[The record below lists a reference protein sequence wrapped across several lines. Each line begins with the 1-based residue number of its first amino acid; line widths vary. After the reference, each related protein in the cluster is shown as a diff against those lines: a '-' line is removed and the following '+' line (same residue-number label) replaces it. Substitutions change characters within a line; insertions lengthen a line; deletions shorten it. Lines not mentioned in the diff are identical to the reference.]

1 MHENRTTYPKKKAQ
15 MYQLLQ
21 DLPKKYS
28 VTALVRMEK
37 VRASQLLPLRKK
49 LLGEVEIV
57 SIKDK
62 VAKKSLEKLDIP
74 GIEKM
79 KEKLTGQCVFMF
91 TNMSPFKLNVLLG
104 KNKVL
109 LTARGGDIASIDVV
123 VTPKNT
129 GIAPGPMLTEFKE
142 NKIPTK
148 IDQGTI
154 WILKETTPVKKG
166 EPISAKLAAL
176 LGKLD
181 IKPIE
186 AKIVLNSALS
196 EGILFAEEELVVDVE
211 KFKEKLIQAAQEAK
225 SLSIEIGYI
234 TPDNAQ
240 QLISKAAQSARS
252 LSIESGFLTD
262 ETNEQILQK
271 AHAQAQNIA
280 AKLPAEPKADAPAD
294 EPKADAPADKP
305 DAEPA
310 KADAP
315 AEKADA
321 ETKADAPAEKADAE
335 TKADAPAEKAE

>member
-1 MHENRTTYPKKKAQ
+1 MHENRTKYPKKKTQ

-21 DLPKKYS
+21 ELPKKYS
-28 VTALVRMEK
+28 VAALVRMEK

-49 LLGEVEIV
+49 LQGEVEIV
-57 SIKDK
+57 SIKDR
-62 VAKKSLEKLDIP
+62 VAKKALEKLDVP
-74 GIEKM
+74 GIEKL
-79 KEKLTGQCVFMF
+79 KDKLTGQCVFMF

-109 LTARGGDIASIDVV
+109 LTARGGDIASMDVIV
-123 VTPKNT
+123 PPKNT

-154 WILKETTPVKKG
+154 WILKETIPVKKG
-166 EPISAKLAAL
+166 EAISTKLAAL

-211 KFKEKLIQAAQEAK
+211 KFKESLMQAAQEAK

-234 TPDNAQ
+234 TPENAE

-271 AHAQAQNIA
+271 AHGQAQNIA
-280 AKLPAEPKADAPAD
+280 AKLPD
-294 EPKADAPADKP
+294 EP
-305 DAEPA
+305 

-321 ETKADAPAEKADAE
+321 EPAKTDAPAEKADAE
-335 TKADAPAEKAE
+335 

>member
-1 MHENRTTYPKKKAQ
+1 
-15 MYQLLQ
+15 
-21 DLPKKYS
+21 
-28 VTALVRMEK
+28 MEK

-49 LLGEVEIV
+49 LQGEVEII

-62 VAKKSLEKLDIP
+62 VAQKSLEKLDIP

-91 TNMSPFKLNVLLG
+91 TNMSPFKLNVLLA
-104 KNKVL
+104 KNKIL
-109 LTARGGDIASIDVV
+109 LTARGGDIASIDVIV
-123 VTPKNT
+123 PPKNT

-166 EPISAKLAAL
+166 APISTKLAAL

-186 AKIVLNSALS
+186 AKIILNSALS
-196 EGILFAEEELVVDVE
+196 EGILFAEEELVVDVD

-234 TPDNAQ
+234 TPDNAE

-262 ETNEQILQK
+262 ETKEQILQ
-271 AHAQAQNIA
+271 
-280 AKLPAEPKADAPAD
+280 
-294 EPKADAPADKP
+294 
-305 DAEPA
+305 
-310 KADAP
+310 
-315 AEKADA
+315 
-321 ETKADAPAEKADAE
+321 
-335 TKADAPAEKAE
+335 

>member
-1 MHENRTTYPKKKAQ
+1 MHEKRTTYPKKKAQ

-49 LLGEVEIV
+49 LLGEVEIIG
-57 SIKDK
+57 IKDK
-62 VAKKSLEKLDIP
+62 VAQKSLEKLDIP

-109 LTARGGDIASIDVV
+109 LTARGGDIASMDVV
-123 VTPKNT
+123 VPPKNT

-186 AKIVLNSALS
+186 AK
-196 EGILFAEEELVVDVE
+196 
-211 KFKEKLIQAAQEAK
+211 
-225 SLSIEIGYI
+225 
-234 TPDNAQ
+234 
-240 QLISKAAQSARS
+240 
-252 LSIESGFLTD
+252 
-262 ETNEQILQK
+262 
-271 AHAQAQNIA
+271 
-280 AKLPAEPKADAPAD
+280 
-294 EPKADAPADKP
+294 
-305 DAEPA
+305 
-310 KADAP
+310 
-315 AEKADA
+315 
-321 ETKADAPAEKADAE
+321 
-335 TKADAPAEKAE
+335 

>member
-1 MHENRTTYPKKKAQ
+1 MIKNRTKFPQKKAQ
-15 MYQLLQ
+15 MYQQMLE
-21 DLPKKYS
+21 LPKKYS

-62 VAKKSLEKLDIP
+62 IAKKAFEKLDVP
-74 GIEKM
+74 GAEKM
-79 KEKLTGQCVFMF
+79 KEMLTGQCVFMF

-109 LTARGGDIASIDVV
+109 LVARGGDTASIDVV
-123 VTPKNT
+123 VPPKNT

-166 EPISAKLAAL
+166 EVISTKLAAL

-186 AKIVLNSALS
+186 ARIVLNSALS
-196 EGILFAEEELVVDVE
+196 ESILFSEEDLVVDVDAFRD
-211 KFKEKLIQAAQEAK
+211 KIAQANQNALALSTEIAYVTEDNIERILAK
-225 SLSIEIGYI
+225 ASQAGISLSVE
-234 TPDNAQ
+234 
-240 QLISKAAQSARS
+240 AAYV
-252 LSIESGFLTD
+252 TD
-262 ETNEQILQK
+262 ETKEQILQK
-271 AHAQAQNIA
+271 AHSQAKGVA
-280 AKLPAEPKADAPAD
+280 SKAKDYTAE
-294 EPKADAPADKP
+294 
-305 DAEPA
+305 
-310 KADAP
+310 
-315 AEKADA
+315 
-321 ETKADAPAEKADAE
+321 
-335 TKADAPAEKAE
+335 

>member
-21 DLPKKYS
+21 DLPKKYN
-28 VTALVRMEK
+28 VTALVRLEK

-79 KEKLTGQCVFMF
+79 KEKLTGQCLFMF

-123 VTPKNT
+123 VPPKNT

-186 AKIVLNSALS
+186 AKIILNSALS
-196 EGILFAEEELVVDVE
+196 EGILFAEEELVVDVD

-262 ETNEQILQK
+262 ETKEQILQK
-271 AHAQAQNIA
+271 AHGQAQNIA
-280 AKLPAEPKADAPAD
+280 SKLPD
-294 EPKADAPADKP
+294 EPKADAPAEKA
-305 DAEPA
+305 DAEPAKTDAPAEKADAA

-321 ETKADAPAEKADAE
+321 EPAKADAPADKPDAE
-335 TKADAPAEKAE
+335 

>member
-21 DLPKKYS
+21 DLPKKYN
-28 VTALVRMEK
+28 VTALVRLEK

-62 VAKKSLEKLDIP
+62 VAKKSLEKLDMP
-74 GIEKM
+74 GIEKL
-79 KEKLTGQCVFMF
+79 KEKLTGQCLFMF

-109 LTARGGDIASIDVV
+109 LVARGGDTASIDVV
-123 VTPKNT
+123 VPPKNT
-129 GIAPGPMLTEFKE
+129 GIAPGPMLTEFKD

-166 EPISAKLAAL
+166 EVISTKLAAL

-186 AKIVLNSALS
+186 ARIVLNSALS
-196 EGILFAEEELVVDVE
+196 ESILFSEEDLVVDVDAFRD
-211 KFKEKLIQAAQEAK
+211 KIAQANQYALALSTEIAYVTEDNIAQILAK
-225 SLSIEIGYI
+225 ASQAGISLSVE
-234 TPDNAQ
+234 
-240 QLISKAAQSARS
+240 AAYV
-252 LSIESGFLTD
+252 TD
-262 ETNEQILQK
+262 ETKEQILQK
-271 AHAQAQNIA
+271 AHSQAKGVA
-280 AKLPAEPKADAPAD
+280 SKAKDYTAE
-294 EPKADAPADKP
+294 
-305 DAEPA
+305 
-310 KADAP
+310 
-315 AEKADA
+315 
-321 ETKADAPAEKADAE
+321 
-335 TKADAPAEKAE
+335 

>member
-1 MHENRTTYPKKKAQ
+1 

-21 DLPKKYS
+21 DLPKKYN

-49 LLGEVEIV
+49 LQNEVKIV

-62 VAKKSLEKLDIP
+62 IARKAFEKLDIP
-74 GIEKM
+74 GIKKL
-79 KEKLTGQCVFMF
+79 KEKLTGQCLFMF

-104 KNKVL
+104 KNKIML
-109 LTARGGDIASIDVV
+109 AARGGDIASIDVV
-123 VTPKNT
+123 VPPKNT

-166 EPISAKLAAL
+166 EVVSTRLAAL

-186 AKIVLNSALS
+186 AGIVLNSALS
-196 EGILFAEEELVVDVE
+196 ESVLFTEEELVVDVE
-211 KFKEKLIQAAQEAK
+211 KFREKLIQAAQEAK
-225 SLSIEIGYI
+225 SLSIEIAYI
-234 TPDNAQ
+234 TPDNAE

-262 ETNEQILQK
+262 ETKEQILQK
-271 AHAQAQNIA
+271 AHGQAQNISS
-280 AKLPAEPKADAPAD
+280 KLPAEATTDDAPAEKAD
-294 EPKADAPADKP
+294 TEPKADAPADKP

-315 AEKADA
+315 ADKPDA
-321 ETKADAPAEKADAE
+321 E
-335 TKADAPAEKAE
+335 

>member
-1 MHENRTTYPKKKAQ
+1 MHENRTTYPKRKAQ

-28 VTALVRMEK
+28 VTALVRLEK

-57 SIKDK
+57 SIKDR
-62 VAKKSLEKLDIP
+62 VAKKAIEKLDIP
-74 GIEKM
+74 GIEKL
-79 KEKLTGQCVFMF
+79 KEKLTGQCLFMF

-109 LTARGGDIASIDVV
+109 LTARGGDIASMDVV
-123 VTPKNT
+123 VPPKNT

-186 AKIVLNSALS
+186 AKIILNSALS

-225 SLSIEIGYI
+225 SLSIEIAYI

-240 QLISKAAQSARS
+240 QIISKAAQSARS

-262 ETNEQILQK
+262 DTKKQILQK
-271 AHAQAQNIA
+271 AHGQAQNVSS
-280 AKLPAEPKADAPAD
+280 KLPD
-294 EPKADAPADKP
+294 EPKADAPTEKA

-310 KADAP
+310 KDDAP
-315 AEKADA
+315 
-321 ETKADAPAEKADAE
+321 T
-335 TKADAPAEKAE
+335 EKAE

>member
-1 MHENRTTYPKKKAQ
+1 MHEKRTEYPKKKAQ

-21 DLPKKYS
+21 DLPKKYN

-49 LLGEVEIV
+49 LLGEVEII

-62 VAKKSLEKLDIP
+62 VVQKSLEKLDIP

-79 KEKLTGQCVFMF
+79 KEKLTGQCLFMF
-91 TNMSPFKLNVLLG
+91 TNMSPFRLNVLLG

-109 LTARGGDIASIDVV
+109 LNARGGDIASIDVIV
-123 VTPKNT
+123 PPKNT

-166 EPISAKLAAL
+166 EPISTKLAAL

-186 AKIVLNSALS
+186 AKIILNSALS
-196 EGILFAEEELVVDVE
+196 EGILFTEEELVVDVD
-211 KFKEKLIQAAQEAK
+211 KFKEQIMQANQQAI
-225 SLSIEIGYI
+225 SLSIEIAYI

-252 LSIESGFLTD
+252 LSLESGFLTD

-280 AKLPAEPKADAPAD
+280 AKLPAEKADA
-294 EPKADAPADKP
+294 EP
-305 DAEPA
+305 

-321 ETKADAPAEKADAE
+321 EPKADAPAEKADAE
-335 TKADAPAEKAE
+335 

>member
-1 MHENRTTYPKKKAQ
+1 

-21 DLPKKYS
+21 DLPKKYN
-28 VTALVRMEK
+28 VTALVRLEK

-74 GIEKM
+74 GIEKL
-79 KEKLTGQCVFMF
+79 KEKLTGQCLFMF
-91 TNMSPFKLNVLLG
+91 TNMSPFKLSVLLG

-123 VTPKNT
+123 VPPKNT

-225 SLSIEIGYI
+225 SLSIKIGYI

-240 QLISKAAQSARS
+240 DLISKAAQSARS

-262 ETNEQILQK
+262 ETKEQILQK

-280 AKLPAEPKADAPAD
+280 AKLPD
-294 EPKADAPADKP
+294 EPKADAPAEKT
-305 DAEPA
+305 DAE
-310 KADAP
+310 
-315 AEKADA
+315 
-321 ETKADAPAEKADAE
+321 
-335 TKADAPAEKAE
+335 